1 MGNLLKNQKKDENN
15 EQLHE
20 NREKILEFEKA
31 RQIIREYR
39 ECKVVRKIQK
49 LDQGVVQGF
58 ADQFKK
64 EIK

>member
-39 ECKVVRKIQK
+39 ECKVVRKI
-49 LDQGVVQGF
+49 
-58 ADQFKK
+58 
-64 EIK
+64 